1 MMNVRKGE
9 SHMSTRQNTLIDAS
23 PIIALFN
30 KNDKYHEKIKDFLKT
45 YSGILTTSWSVITE
59 VSHMLSFNINTQ
71 IDFLK
76 WIKLGGIQ
84 VENIDL
90 YDLERIIKLSEKY
103 SDVPMDLADASLVV
117 ISEKKNIKEIITI
130 DSDYYLYR
138 TIDKEMIINIF
149 EYV

>member
-1 MMNVRKGE
+1 MK
-9 SHMSTRQNTLIDAS
+9 NTLIDAS